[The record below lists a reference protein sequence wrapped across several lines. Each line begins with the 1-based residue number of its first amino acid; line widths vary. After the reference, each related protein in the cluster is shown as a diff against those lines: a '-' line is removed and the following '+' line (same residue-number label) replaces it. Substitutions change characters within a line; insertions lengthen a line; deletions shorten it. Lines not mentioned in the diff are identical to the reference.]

1 MPVRELPSILFS
13 VVPVASPSLFI
24 TYRLIILLTVI
35 TVHHHYLLPLRLS
48 SFLLFFVL
56 DLFRPYCYD
65 SLSLPPL
72 HFISIGYMF
81 PILFNSPFSISI
93 NKLFYFQPFYYSAF
107 YYSAFYYSAFHYSA
121 FLLFSLILF
130 SVFIIQLYYSATFL
144 LV

>member
-107 YYSAFYYSAFHYSA
+107 YYSAFHYSA
-121 FLLFSLILF
+121 FLLFSLILL
-130 SVFIIQLYYSATFL
+130 SLFIIQLYYSATFL